1 MINEGMMLRS
11 EIQTSLLEEGL
22 REVKY
27 KLEVISITP
36 SKVKSKSHFEFNNYS
51 FSILD

>member
-1 MINEGMMLRS
+1 MMLRS

-36 SKVKSKSHFEFNNYS
+36 FKGEIKISLRV
-51 FSILD
+51 

>member
-1 MINEGMMLRS
+1 MMLRS

-27 KLEVISITP
+27 KIEVTLLNPP
-36 SKVKSKSHFEFNNYS
+36 SREESKAHY
-51 FSILD
+51 D